1 MNIKEIFDKDPIKFM
16 GTAIVSLM
24 LLIFIIWIVK
34 PDTQQTQTIS
44 KPFESGDIV
53 YLKLDSTK
61 LVISYEL
68 GMFDEKNFAYRATYK
83 EGEKIVG
90 KFVLSSELLKD

>member
-34 PDTQQTQTIS
+34 PDTQQTQTICS
-44 KPFESGDIV
+44 I
-53 YLKLDSTK
+53 
-61 LVISYEL
+61 
-68 GMFDEKNFAYRATYK
+68 
-83 EGEKIVG
+83 
-90 KFVLSSELLKD
+90 